1 MAHRAGLSAAATLAR
16 APGRCCR
23 SPCRRRRPTTWID
36 VRGYPEGRSSRRVA
50 VLSRLI
56 SRVVVLACQL
66 RPHAWSPTVRAHW
79 LTVTL
84 SSADS
89 GRTLSYSVVQMPA
102 RIVQEMST
110 AILSVT
116 YRISS
121 ELRSQ
126 ATAGLVS
133 TTVGDHVGIRGA
145 VGSLFFFVQV
155 FFAAGCAGIHWSRRN
170 GGHSPASSW
179 RPGGYSRRADSSE
192 NQRQRRGCGR
202 DTGCAG

>member
-79 LTVTL
+79 LWLTVTL

-89 GRTLSYSVVQMPA
+89 GRTLSYYS
-102 RIVQEMST
+102 ST
-110 AILSVT
+110 NAGQNRLANVYGHTQCNIPYLV
-116 YRISS
+116 R
-121 ELRSQ
+121 
-126 ATAGLVS
+126 TAQSGHCRPRQYY
-133 TTVGDHVGIRGA
+133 GGGA
-145 VGSLFFFVQV
+145 VGSLFLCV
-155 FFAAGCAGIHWSRRN
+155 AGSGGPSVVGRSFGSAQAPICAL
-170 GGHSPASSW
+170 
-179 RPGGYSRRADSSE
+179 
-192 NQRQRRGCGR
+192 
-202 DTGCAG
+202 